1 MDSRNTYI
9 GLISN
14 AGEAKVY
21 FSDITREKAKN
32 TINLLETALA
42 DAILVRPSTP
52 SIRSPVPYPLLAD
65 LPMLGPLPELVDH
78 RVPLRVLGRHRQCV
92 TQRSP
97 SISRAD

>member
-1 MDSRNTYI
+1 MVDSRNTYI
-9 GLISN
+9 GLIGN

-52 SIRSPVPYPLLAD
+52 SIRS
-65 LPMLGPLPELVDH
+65 
-78 RVPLRVLGRHRQCV
+78 
-92 TQRSP
+92 
-97 SISRAD
+97 